1 MVSATYLRITR
12 GTPTALRLVMYDFET
27 INAEQLVTRTDVV
40 LRGDLSKRRAAARA
54 RGTVNCSVAARYA
67 AVRRELLSAGA
78 HEERTMLVRQSPK
91 TRARYCICAVATIA
105 WCCVAAVCL
114 HL

>member
-1 MVSATYLRITR
+1 
-12 GTPTALRLVMYDFET
+12 MYDFES

-40 LRGDLSKRRAAARA
+40 LLGDLSKRRAAAR
-54 RGTVNCSVAARYA
+54 GSLNFTVA
-67 AVRRELLSAGA
+67 AVRREIRSASA
-78 HEERTMLVRQSPK
+78 HDERTVIVRLSPK
-91 TRARYCICAVATIA
+91 MRASYRLCAVATIA